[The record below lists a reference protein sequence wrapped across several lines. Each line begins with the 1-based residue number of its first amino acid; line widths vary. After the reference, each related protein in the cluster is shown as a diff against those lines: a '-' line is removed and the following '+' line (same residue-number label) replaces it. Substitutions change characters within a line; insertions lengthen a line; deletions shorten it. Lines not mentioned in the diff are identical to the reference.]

1 MICASDSSVMQIYN
15 RMQENKKNKN
25 KNKKQIKRSHIMSN
39 RNFIESKI
47 THITSNRNFIEHM
60 EFKNKKQ

>member
-15 RMQENKKNKN
+15 RMQENKKTKTR
-25 KNKKQIKRSHIMSN
+25 KQIKRSHIMSN

-60 EFKNKKQ
+60 EFKNKK